1 MTVFYKNYI
10 ALCAKANKSPSAVAE
25 ENGLSRTSPN
35 GWKKGKLPRDATI
48 AKLAD
53 YFGVSSDALVAEEN
67 KTPPAEAAGISKER
81 LEMIEKIKALTP
93 EEFSEKASAIEA
105 ILNIKL

>member
-53 YFGVSSDALVAEEN
+53 YFGVASDVLVE
-67 KTPPAEAAGISKER
+67 
-81 LEMIEKIKALTP
+81 
-93 EEFSEKASAIEA
+93 
-105 ILNIKL
+105 

>member
-53 YFGVSSDALVAEEN
+53 YFGVASDVLVEEEN
-67 KTPPAEAAGISKER
+67 NPPSVKAEGLSEEQARI
-81 LEMIEKIKALTP
+81 IEKIKALNA
-93 EEFSEKASAIEA
+93 EDFSKVSSAIEA
-105 ILNIKL
+105 LLNIKL